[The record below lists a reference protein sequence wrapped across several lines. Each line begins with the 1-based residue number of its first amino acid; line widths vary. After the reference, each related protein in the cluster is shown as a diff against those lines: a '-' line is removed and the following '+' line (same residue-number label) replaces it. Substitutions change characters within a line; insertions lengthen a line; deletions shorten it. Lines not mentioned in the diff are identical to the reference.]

1 MKILIFED
9 FDILIDEKSYENTLV
24 DNILY
29 KTLNGA
35 KPLHIRFHKIEGFIR
50 VYDGSR
56 YLVSFESEKYVFIY
70 KSVRYIIGV
79 KSGIH
84 MLFFIIMQK
93 SKLIN
98 TILCP

>member
-29 KTLNGA
+29 KTLNDA

-70 KSVRYIIGV
+70 KNVRYIIGV
-79 KSGIH
+79 KSGITYVISH
-84 MLFFIIMQK
+84 NYVKIK
-93 SKLIN
+93 VD
-98 TILCP
+98 